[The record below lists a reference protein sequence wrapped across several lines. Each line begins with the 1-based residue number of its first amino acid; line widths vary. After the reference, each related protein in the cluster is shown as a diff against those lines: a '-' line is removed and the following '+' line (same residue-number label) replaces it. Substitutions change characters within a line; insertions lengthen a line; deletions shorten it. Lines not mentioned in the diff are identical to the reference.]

1 MNGKELLD
9 FARQN
14 EGIDVRIAREGNLN
28 LINYLHLGVD
38 WNDERYRN
46 IRGIVI
52 DDDGEIIQYGYEKF
66 FNHNELVERE
76 DMLPETKELSEWQEN
91 ESFYVTE
98 KIDGSYI
105 KMSMHNNKVLIT
117 SSGSFTGEHVVD
129 VREYLSRHMR
139 TMNDGLSWYFKLLLN
154 KFTLLFEYVSPK
166 YNLTIP
172 YEKENLI
179 LHNIIETSNGLDSF
193 TREEIKELADLFGF
207 DATKVIDVS
216 SKEELINMQRTV
228 ENFEGW
234 VVVFENGNR
243 LKFKTDWFFDAHAR
257 TSMFF
262 GGARTKRNI
271 KSIYE
276 MYITNELDDFISMC
290 TKKSK
295 TDLIDLS
302 VEVIDSVRDF
312 DKNIKSIRNTL
323 KENSISD
330 ENRIKIL
337 DIFNDK
343 YLVHLAFLV
352 MDDRYLSKEKE
363 KFVLNKVKEEEIRND
378 RRK

>member
-14 EGIDVRIAREGNLN
+14 EGIDVRIARKNNLN

-38 WNDERYRN
+38 WNNEKYRS
-46 IRGIVI
+46 IRSIVI
-52 DDDGEIIQYGYEKF
+52 DDDGEIIQQGYQKF
-66 FNHNELVERE
+66 FNHDELIERE
-76 DMLPETKELSEWQEN
+76 DMLSETKELSKWQEGID
-91 ESFYVTE
+91 FYVTE

-105 KMSMHNNKVLIT
+105 KISNYKGELIIT
-117 SSGSFTGEHVVD
+117 SSGSFEGEHVTAVK
-129 VREYLSRHMR
+129 RYLETNVKPEQMGFLHELGE
-139 TMNDGLSWYFKLLLN
+139 NY
-154 KFTLLFEYVSPK
+154 TLLFEYVSPE
-166 YNLTIP
+166 YNLTVP
-172 YEKENLI
+172 YSSENLL
-179 LHNIIETSNGLDSF
+179 LHGLVK
-193 TREEIKELADLFGF
+193 TKTGLELAMS
-207 DATKVIDVS
+207 DV
-216 SKEELINMQRTV
+216 ELIARGLSFNSVQKLNIENLEQLVKMQKTV
-228 ENFEGW
+228 KDFEGW
-234 VVVFENGNR
+234 VVSFYNGVR
-243 LKFKTDWFFDAHAR
+243 LKFKTDWFFEAHEIN
-257 TSMFF
+257 SIFF
-262 GGARTKRNI
+262 GRARTKKNI
-271 KSIYE
+271 RFIYD

-352 MDDRYLSKEKE
+352 IDDKYLSKEKE
-363 KFVLNKVKEEEIRND
+363 KFVLNKVKEITQ
-378 RRK
+378 